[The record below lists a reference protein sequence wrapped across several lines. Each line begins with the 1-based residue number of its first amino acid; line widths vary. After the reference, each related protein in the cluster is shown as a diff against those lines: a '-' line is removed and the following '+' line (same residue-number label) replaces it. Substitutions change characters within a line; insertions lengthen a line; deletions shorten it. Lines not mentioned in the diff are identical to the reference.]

1 MSERRRILLL
11 SIAIL
16 ALVSLSAAIL
26 AILVLYRATF
36 EQHRDRL
43 IQMVQHR
50 AEILATVA
58 KFDASLHEAAIRGAA
73 GALEITEL
81 VDVYR
86 HFATFGDTGEF
97 TLARREGD
105 WIVSLLRSGED
116 RADEA
121 PPPLLE
127 AEAPLPVQRAL
138 RGESGSVI
146 TTDYRGTRVL
156 AAYEPVPELGW
167 GVVAKIDI
175 AEIREPFLR
184 AALLSGGL
192 ALALIAAGAALNVR
206 LTSPLVQ
213 RIEARVA
220 ERTAELSRLNQ
231 DLKEEIAERRQAE
244 RALRRM
250 SRVFMEATAP
260 IVIQDR
266 SGRIVDVNA
275 EVERVYGWTRDELL
289 GERVDKLVPAEHRS
303 QHHDYAAR
311 CMQGSEVRNVEGWRS
326 TRSGEMIPVLVT
338 YSLLTGEEGEN
349 GGIVT
354 IAKDLTEQKRLE
366 EQLRAAAGEAAM
378 AEERERRNL
387 AVDLHDGVGQLLG
400 LTSMK
405 LGALRSSVSS
415 FGLDPMVRELEQI
428 LIDVQ
433 RSVSSL
439 VFQLSPPTLHDV
451 GLVAAAQSLG
461 EDMQRRFGLH
471 VTLEEEG
478 ERQFLDEA
486 TRITLFRALREILVN
501 VAKHAETDAADVRFA
516 WRDHRIE
523 ITIEDDGVGFDAAT
537 PTSGYG
543 LFSVRERLNRLGG
556 SVEIASSPGE
566 GARIVL
572 AAPLAAADE
581 EGDAGLR

>member
-16 ALVSLSAAIL
+16 VLVSLSAATL
-26 AILVLYRATF
+26 AILVLYHATF

-43 IQMVQHR
+43 IQMAQHR
-50 AEILATVA
+50 AKIIATVS
-58 KFDASLHEAAIRGAA
+58 KFDASPHEEAIRGAA
-73 GALEITEL
+73 GAREISEL

-86 HFATFGDTGEF
+86 HFATFGNTGEF

-105 WIVSLLRSGED
+105 WIVWLLRSAEQGGE
-116 RADEA
+116 EA

-127 AEAPLPVQRAL
+127 AEAPLPMQRAL
-138 RGESGSVI
+138 RGETGSVI
-146 TTDYRGTRVL
+146 ATDYRGTRVL

-192 ALALIAAGAALNVR
+192 AILLIAAGVALNVR
-206 LTSPLVQ
+206 VTSPLVR
-213 RIEARVA
+213 RIEERVA
-220 ERTAELSRLNQ
+220 RRTAELSRLNL
-231 DLKEEIAERRQAE
+231 DLEQEIAERRQAE
-244 RALRRM
+244 QGLRRM
-250 SRVFMEATAP
+250 SKVFMEATAP
-260 IVIQDR
+260 ILIQDR
-266 SGRIVDVNA
+266 SGRIIDMNA
-275 EVERVYGWTRDELL
+275 EVERCYGWRRDELL
-289 GERVDKLVPAEHRS
+289 RQPVENLVPPEYRS
-303 QHHDYAAR
+303 QHREYVAR
-311 CMQGSEVRNVEGWRS
+311 CMRGSEVRNVEGYRG
-326 TRSGEMIPVLVT
+326 TRSGDVIPVLLT
-338 YSLLTGEEGEN
+338 YSLLTGEEGET

-405 LGALRSSVSS
+405 LGALRTSVSG
-415 FGLDPMVRELEQI
+415 FGLGPTVRELEQI

-433 RSVSSL
+433 RSISSL
-439 VFQLSPPTLHDV
+439 VFQLSPPALHDV
-451 GLVAAAQSLG
+451 GLVAATQSLG
-461 EDMQRRFGLH
+461 EDMERRFGLH

-478 ERQFLDEA
+478 ERQRLDEA
-486 TRITLFRALREILVN
+486 TRTSLFRALREILVN
-501 VAKHAETDAADVRFA
+501 VAKHAETDGADVRFA
-516 WRDHRIE
+516 WRDGRIE
-523 ITIEDDGVGFDAAT
+523 ITVEDDGVGFDAAT

-556 SVEIASSPGE
+556 SLEIESSPGE
-566 GARIVL
+566 GARIFL

-581 EGDAGLR
+581 EGDAGLP

>member
-16 ALVSLSAAIL
+16 VLVSLSAAIL
-26 AILVLYRATF
+26 AMFLLYRATF
-36 EQHRDRL
+36 EQHRNRL
-43 IQMVQHR
+43 IQMAQHR

-58 KFDASLHEAAIRGAA
+58 ELDTGLHEEAIRGGPA
-73 GALEITEL
+73 GRELSEL
-81 VDVYR
+81 VEVYR
-86 HFATFGDTGEF
+86 HFSTFGDTGEF
-97 TLARREGD
+97 TLARLEGD
-105 WIVSLLRSGED
+105 QVVWLLRSRD
-116 RADEA
+116 DDAEA
-121 PPPLLE
+121 ERLTLLE
-127 AEAPLPVQRAL
+127 AEAPTPIQRAL
-138 RGESGSVI
+138 RGESGSI
-146 TTDYRGTRVL
+146 AALDSRGTRVL
-156 AAYEPVPELGW
+156 AAYEPVPVLGW
-167 GVVAKIDI
+167 AVVAKIDV

-184 AALLSGGL
+184 AGILSGGL
-192 ALALIAAGAALNVR
+192 AILLIAAGAELNVR

-213 RIEARVA
+213 RIEERVA
-220 ERTAELSRLNQ
+220 KRTAELSKLNRTLEQ
-231 DLKEEIAERRQAE
+231 EIAERKQAE
-244 RALRRM
+244 KALRRM
-250 SRVFMEATAP
+250 SKVFMEATAP
-260 IVIQDR
+260 ISIQDL
-266 SGRIVDVNA
+266 SGKFVDINP
-275 EVERVYGWTRDELL
+275 EMERTYGWTREELL
-289 GERVDKLVPAEHRS
+289 GEPVDRIVPPEHRS
-303 QHHDYAAR
+303 QQHEFAAR
-311 CMQGSEVRNVEGWRS
+311 CKRGEKVRNVEGWREAK
-326 TRSGEMIPVLVT
+326 SGELIPVLLT
-338 YSLLTGEEGEN
+338 FSLLTGEEGESE
-349 GGIVT
+349 GIVT

-405 LGALRSSVSS
+405 LGALRTSVSS

-433 RSVSSL
+433 RSISSL

-451 GLVAAAQSLG
+451 GLVAAAQSLA

-478 ERQFLDEA
+478 ERKFLDEA

-501 VAKHAETDAADVRFA
+501 VAKHAETEEANVRFA
-516 WRDHRIE
+516 WRDRRLE
-523 ITIEDDGVGFDAAT
+523 ITVEDDGVGFDAAT

-556 SVEIASSPGE
+556 SMEIESSPGE

-572 AAPLAAADE
+572 VAPLAAADE